1 MIRPVQTN
9 KKQPVNP
16 EVKQKNIQE
25 LLATILAFISV
36 FVFFVKILFF

>member
-1 MIRPVQTN
+1 MIRPIQNN

-16 EVKQKNIQE
+16 EAKQKSIQE